1 MDGERRYKLLN
12 VIEFDSTRKRMSVIV
27 RTPEGKIL
35 ILCKGADSIIEKR
48 LKTGQKSLDKT
59 KEYLDI
65 FAETGL
71 RTLLIAGKEIDEE
84 YYKEWAARYLEAA
97 TSDNREEEMGKVSDE
112 LEVGFDLIG
121 STAIEDKL

>member
-1 MDGERRYKLLN
+1 MDGERRYKLLQ

-48 LKTGQKSLDKT
+48 LKPGQKSLDKT
-59 KEYLDI
+59 KQYLDV

-71 RTLLIAGKEIDEE
+71 RTLLVAGKEIKERD
-84 YYKEWAARYLEAA
+84 YKEWASRYVEA
-97 TSDNREEEMGKVSDE
+97 
-112 LEVGFDLIG
+112 
-121 STAIEDKL
+121 